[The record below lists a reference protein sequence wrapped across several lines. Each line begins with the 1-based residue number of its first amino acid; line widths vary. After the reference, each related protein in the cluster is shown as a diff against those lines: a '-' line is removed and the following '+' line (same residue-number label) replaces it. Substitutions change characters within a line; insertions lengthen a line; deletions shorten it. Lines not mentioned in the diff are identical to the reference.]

1 MATPLLIVQPVNLQK
16 SFSEIRH
23 IFQKTRR
30 AALQQAIKLYGMF
43 LKNIINTIRLNR
55 RITQIHVFIYQ
66 NSCFYEITLQ
76 HLNGNI
82 SGK

>member
-1 MATPLLIVQPVNLQK
+1 MVTPLLIVQPVNLQK

-43 LKNIINTIRLNR
+43 LKNIINTIRTKQKNN
-55 RITQIHVFIYQ
+55 T
-66 NSCFYEITLQ
+66 NTCFYIPKQL
-76 HLNGNI
+76 LL
-82 SGK
+82 